1 MVMNTTTEKPLNY
14 RYFLLGIVLCWMF
27 DVVLASLGT
36 IFLALETV
44 LNPIAVVIGKSIL
57 NLLVFYLLFRKPKLL
72 DIKWIHVAILIGFVV
87 LMNVLDYFLMDRFF
101 DLHSLADNQ
110 MDRDIPNY
118 LMRNVRKWT
127 NLIASLLMIGFV
139 WWRYDSEVTASD
151 IDTSVVESRSYYGG
165 ILFSITFGYILS
177 LINIIGG
184 FCWEFVSH
192 PVLEELIT
200 CLLLVLFT
208 VGAIYLL
215 VKKRLVV
222 LPIVAILSIVLVHF
236 FSTNYLYNIL
246 KEHLTSDFSAIEQM
260 VFFSSVFM
268 ICDWAF
274 FIATFVLYRKE
285 MKQPTL

>member
-1 MVMNTTTEKPLNY
+1 MNTTTEKSLNY
-14 RYFLLGIVLCWMF
+14 RCFLLGIIVYWMF
-27 DVVLASLGT
+27 EAVWTSFAP
-36 IFLALETV
+36 FFFNLEGLSGHPV
-44 LNPIAVVIGKSIL
+44 AVVVGKSVL
-57 NLLVFYLLFRKPKLL
+57 FLLVFYLLFRKPKMFN
-72 DIKWIHVAILIGFVV
+72 IKWVHVAIMVGFLV
-87 LMNVLDYFLMDRFF
+87 LMHVLDYFLVDRLG
-101 DLHSLADNQ
+101 DVICDKWVLSDVPDYV
-110 MDRDIPNY
+110 MRD
-118 LMRNVRKWT
+118 VRKWV
-127 NLIASLLMIGFV
+127 NLVTSFLTIGFL

-177 LINIIGG
+177 LINKIGG
-184 FCWEFVSH
+184 FCWEFVPH
-192 PVLEELIT
+192 PILEEVIT

-222 LPIVAILSIVLVHF
+222 LPIVAIFIIVLVHF

-246 KEHLTSDFSAIEQM
+246 KEHLASDLSAIEQM

-285 MKQPTL
+285 MKQPTT

>member
-1 MVMNTTTEKPLNY
+1 MNTTIEKPLDY
-14 RYFLLGIVLCWMF
+14 RCFLLGIIVFWM
-27 DVVLASLGT
+27 
-36 IFLALETV
+36 LEAVWTSFAPFFFNLEGLSGHPV
-44 LNPIAVVIGKSIL
+44 AVVVGKSVL
-57 NLLVFYLLFRKPKLL
+57 FLLVFYLLFRKPKMFN
-72 DIKWIHVAILIGFVV
+72 IKWVHVAIMVGFLV
-87 LMNVLDYFLMDRFF
+87 LMHVLDYFLVDRLG
-101 DLHSLADNQ
+101 DVI
-110 MDRDIPNY
+110 RDKWVLSDVPDY
-118 LMRNVRKWT
+118 VMRDVRKWV
-127 NLIASLLMIGFV
+127 NLVTSFLTIGFL
-139 WWRYDSEVTASD
+139 WWRYDLEVTASD

-177 LINIIGG
+177 LINKIGG

-215 VKKRLVV
+215 VKKRLMV
-222 LPIVAILSIVLVHF
+222 LPIVAIFIIVLVHF
-236 FSTNYLYNIL
+236 FSTNYLYYFL
-246 KEHLTSDFSAIEQM
+246 KEHLTSDLSAIEQM

-285 MKQPTL
+285 MKQPAL

>member
-1 MVMNTTTEKPLNY
+1 MNTTTEKSLNY
-14 RYFLLGIVLCWMF
+14 RCFLLGIIVYWMF
-27 DVVLASLGT
+27 
-36 IFLALETV
+36 ETV
-44 LNPIAVVIGKSIL
+44 WTSFAPFFFNLEGLSGHPVAVVVGKSVL
-57 NLLVFYLLFRKPKLL
+57 FLLVFYLLFREPKMFN
-72 DIKWIHVAILIGFVV
+72 IKWVHVAIMVGFLV
-87 LMNVLDYFLMDRFF
+87 LMHVLDYFLVDRLG
-101 DLHSLADNQ
+101 DVI
-110 MDRDIPNY
+110 RDKWVLSDVPDY
-118 LMRNVRKWT
+118 VMRDVRKWV
-127 NLIASLLMIGFV
+127 NLATSFLTIGFL

-151 IDTSVVESRSYYGG
+151 IDTSVVESRSYYSG

-177 LINIIGG
+177 LINKIGG
-184 FCWEFVSH
+184 FCWEFV
-192 PVLEELIT
+192 PYPILEEVIT

-260 VFFSSVFM
+260 VFFYSVFM

>member
-1 MVMNTTTEKPLNY
+1 MNTTIEKPLNY
-14 RYFLLGIVLCWMF
+14 RCFLLGIIVFWM
-27 DVVLASLGT
+27 
-36 IFLALETV
+36 LEAVWTSFAPFFFNLEGLSGHPV
-44 LNPIAVVIGKSIL
+44 AVVVGKSVL
-57 NLLVFYLLFRKPKLL
+57 FLLVFCLLFRKPKMFN
-72 DIKWIHVAILIGFVV
+72 IKWVHIAILVGFLV
-87 LMNVLDYFLMDRFF
+87 LMHVLDYFLVDRLG
-101 DLHSLADNQ
+101 DVI
-110 MDRDIPNY
+110 RDKWVLSDVPDY
-118 LMRNVRKWT
+118 VMRDVRKWV
-127 NLIASLLMIGFV
+127 NLVTSFLTIGFL
-139 WWRYDSEVTASD
+139 WWRYDLEVTASD

-177 LINIIGG
+177 LINKIGG

-215 VKKRLVV
+215 VKKRLMV
-222 LPIVAILSIVLVHF
+222 LPIVAIFIIVLVHF
-236 FSTNYLYNIL
+236 FSTNYLYYFL
-246 KEHLTSDFSAIEQM
+246 KEHLTSDLSAIEQM

-285 MKQPTL
+285 MKQPAL

>member
-1 MVMNTTTEKPLNY
+1 MVMNTTTEKSLNY
-14 RYFLLGIVLCWMF
+14 RCFLLGIIVYWMF
-27 DVVLASLGT
+27 EAVWTSFAP
-36 IFLALETV
+36 FFFNLEGLSGHPV
-44 LNPIAVVIGKSIL
+44 AVVVGKSVL
-57 NLLVFYLLFRKPKLL
+57 FLLVFYLLFREPKMFN
-72 DIKWIHVAILIGFVV
+72 IKWVHVAIMVGFLV
-87 LMNVLDYFLMDRFF
+87 LMHVLDYFLVDRLG
-101 DLHSLADNQ
+101 DVI
-110 MDRDIPNY
+110 RDKWVPSDVPDY
-118 LMRNVRKWT
+118 VMRDVRKWV
-127 NLIASLLMIGFV
+127 NLVTSFLTIGFL
-139 WWRYDSEVTASD
+139 WWRYDLEVTASD

-177 LINIIGG
+177 LINKIGG

-215 VKKRLVV
+215 VKKRLMV
-222 LPIVAILSIVLVHF
+222 LPIVAIFIIVLVHF
-236 FSTNYLYNIL
+236 FSTNYLYYFL
-246 KEHLTSDFSAIEQM
+246 KEHLTSDLSAIEQM

>member
-1 MVMNTTTEKPLNY
+1 MNTTTEKSLNY
-14 RYFLLGIVLCWMF
+14 RCFLLGIIVYWMF
-27 DVVLASLGT
+27 EAVWAS
-36 IFLALETV
+36 FAPFFFNLEGLTMHS
-44 LNPIAVVIGKSIL
+44 IAVVVGKSVL
-57 NLLVFYLLFRKPKLL
+57 FLLVFYLLFRKPKMFN
-72 DIKWIHVAILIGFVV
+72 IKWVHVAILVGFLV
-87 LMNVLDYFLMDRFF
+87 LMHVLDYFLVDRLG
-101 DLHSLADNQ
+101 DVIREKWVLSDVPDYV
-110 MDRDIPNY
+110 MRD
-118 LMRNVRKWT
+118 VRKWA
-127 NLIASLLMIGFV
+127 NLATSFLTIGFL

-151 IDTSVVESRSYYGG
+151 TEISSVESRSYYGG

-177 LINIIGG
+177 LINKIGG
-184 FCWEFVSH
+184 FCWEFVPH
-192 PVLEELIT
+192 PILEEVIT

-222 LPIVAILSIVLVHF
+222 LPIVAIFIIVLVHF

-246 KEHLTSDFSAIEQM
+246 KEHLASDLSAIERM

-285 MKQPTL
+285 IKQQAL

>member
-1 MVMNTTTEKPLNY
+1 MVMNTTTEKSLNY
-14 RYFLLGIVLCWMF
+14 RCFLLGIIVYWMF
-27 DVVLASLGT
+27 
-36 IFLALETV
+36 ETV
-44 LNPIAVVIGKSIL
+44 WTSFAPFFFNLEGLSGHPVAVVVGKSVL
-57 NLLVFYLLFRKPKLL
+57 FLLVFYLLFREPKMFN
-72 DIKWIHVAILIGFVV
+72 IKWVHVAIMVGFLV
-87 LMNVLDYFLMDRFF
+87 LMHVLDYFLVDRLG
-101 DLHSLADNQ
+101 DVI
-110 MDRDIPNY
+110 RDKWVLSDVPDY
-118 LMRNVRKWT
+118 VMRDVRKWV
-127 NLIASLLMIGFV
+127 NLATSFLTIGFL

-177 LINIIGG
+177 LINKIGG
-184 FCWEFVSH
+184 FCWEFV
-192 PVLEELIT
+192 PYPILEEVIT

>member
-1 MVMNTTTEKPLNY
+1 MVMNTTTEKSLNY
-14 RYFLLGIVLCWMF
+14 RCFLLGIIVYWMF
-27 DVVLASLGT
+27 EAVWTSFAPFFFNLEGLSGHPVALVV
-36 IFLALETV
+36 
-44 LNPIAVVIGKSIL
+44 GKSVL
-57 NLLVFYLLFRKPKLL
+57 FLLVFYLLFREPKMFN
-72 DIKWIHVAILIGFVV
+72 IKWVHVAIMVGFLV
-87 LMNVLDYFLMDRFF
+87 LMHVLDYFLVDRLG
-101 DLHSLADNQ
+101 DVI
-110 MDRDIPNY
+110 RDKWVLSDVPDY
-118 LMRNVRKWT
+118 VMRDVRKWV
-127 NLIASLLMIGFV
+127 NLATSFLTIGFL

-177 LINIIGG
+177 LINKIGG
-184 FCWEFVSH
+184 FCWEFVPH
-192 PVLEELIT
+192 PILEEVIT

-208 VGAIYLL
+208 VGAVYLL

-260 VFFSSVFM
+260 VFFSFVFM

>member
-1 MVMNTTTEKPLNY
+1 
-14 RYFLLGIVLCWMF
+14 MF
-27 DVVLASLGT
+27 
-36 IFLALETV
+36 
-44 LNPIAVVIGKSIL
+44 N
-57 NLLVFYLLFRKPKLL
+57 
-72 DIKWIHVAILIGFVV
+72 IKWVHVAILVGFLV
-87 LMNVLDYFLMDRFF
+87 LIHVLDYFLVDRLG
-101 DLHSLADNQ
+101 DVI
-110 MDRDIPNY
+110 RDKWVLSDVPDY
-118 LMRNVRKWT
+118 VMRDVRKWV
-127 NLIASLLMIGFV
+127 NLATSFLTIGFL
-139 WWRYDSEVTASD
+139 WWRYDSESTDSD

-177 LINIIGG
+177 LINKIGG
-184 FCWEFVSH
+184 FCWEFVPH

-215 VKKRLVV
+215 VKKRLMV

-246 KEHLTSDFSAIEQM
+246 KEHLASDLSAIGQM

-285 MKQPTL
+285 MKQPNM

>member
-1 MVMNTTTEKPLNY
+1 MNITTEKSLNY
-14 RYFLLGIVLCWMF
+14 RCFLLGIIVYWMF
-27 DVVLASLGT
+27 EAVWTSFAP
-36 IFLALETV
+36 FFFNLEGLSGHPV
-44 LNPIAVVIGKSIL
+44 AVVVGKSVL
-57 NLLVFYLLFRKPKLL
+57 FLLVFYLLFRKPKMFN
-72 DIKWIHVAILIGFVV
+72 IKWVHVAIMVGFLI
-87 LMNVLDYFLMDRFF
+87 LMHVLDYFLVDRLG
-101 DLHSLADNQ
+101 DVIREKWVIS
-110 MDRDIPNY
+110 DIPDY
-118 LMRNVRKWT
+118 VMRNVRKWV
-127 NLIASLLMIGFV
+127 NLATSFLTIGFL
-139 WWRYDSEVTASD
+139 WWRYDSEPTASD
-151 IDTSVVESRSYYGG
+151 TEISSVELRSYYGG

-177 LINIIGG
+177 LINKIGG
-184 FCWEFVSH
+184 FCWEFVPH
-192 PVLEELIT
+192 PVLEEVIT

-222 LPIVAILSIVLVHF
+222 LSIVAILSIVLVHF

-246 KEHLTSDFSAIEQM
+246 KEHLTSDLSAIEQM

>member
-1 MVMNTTTEKPLNY
+1 MNTTIEKPLDY
-14 RYFLLGIVLCWMF
+14 RCFLLGIIVYWMF
-27 DVVLASLGT
+27 EAVWTSFAP
-36 IFLALETV
+36 FFFNLEGLSGHPV
-44 LNPIAVVIGKSIL
+44 AVVVGKSVL
-57 NLLVFYLLFRKPKLL
+57 FLLVFCLLFRKPKMFN
-72 DIKWIHVAILIGFVV
+72 IKWVHIAILVGFLV
-87 LMNVLDYFLMDRFF
+87 LMHVLDYFLVDRLG
-101 DLHSLADNQ
+101 DVI
-110 MDRDIPNY
+110 RDKWVLSDVPNY
-118 LMRNVRKWT
+118 VMRDVRKWA
-127 NLIASLLMIGFV
+127 NLVTSFLTIGFL

-177 LINIIGG
+177 LINKIGG

-215 VKKRLVV
+215 VKKRLMV
-222 LPIVAILSIVLVHF
+222 LPIVAIFIIVLVHF
-236 FSTNYLYNIL
+236 FSTNYLYYFL
-246 KEHLTSDFSAIEQM
+246 KEHLTSDLSAIEQM

>member
-1 MVMNTTTEKPLNY
+1 MNTTTEKSLNY
-14 RYFLLGIVLCWMF
+14 RCFLLGIIVYWMF
-27 DVVLASLGT
+27 
-36 IFLALETV
+36 ETV
-44 LNPIAVVIGKSIL
+44 WTSFAPFFFNLEGLSGHPVAVVVGKSVL
-57 NLLVFYLLFRKPKLL
+57 FLLVFYLLFREPKMFN
-72 DIKWIHVAILIGFVV
+72 IKWVHVAIMVGFLV
-87 LMNVLDYFLMDRFF
+87 LMHVLDYFLVDRLG
-101 DLHSLADNQ
+101 DVI
-110 MDRDIPNY
+110 RDKWVLSDVPDY
-118 LMRNVRKWT
+118 VMRDVRKWV
-127 NLIASLLMIGFV
+127 NLATSFLTIGFL

-177 LINIIGG
+177 LINKIGG
-184 FCWEFVSH
+184 FCWEFVPH
-192 PVLEELIT
+192 PILEEVIA

-222 LPIVAILSIVLVHF
+222 LPIVAIFIIVLVHF

-260 VFFSSVFM
+260 VFFYSVFM

-285 MKQPTL
+285 MKQQAL

>member
-1 MVMNTTTEKPLNY
+1 MNTTIEKPLDY
-14 RYFLLGIVLCWMF
+14 RCFLLGIIVYWMF
-27 DVVLASLGT
+27 EAVWTSFAP
-36 IFLALETV
+36 FFFNLEGLSGHPV
-44 LNPIAVVIGKSIL
+44 AVVVGKSVL
-57 NLLVFYLLFRKPKLL
+57 FLLVFYLLFRKPKMFN
-72 DIKWIHVAILIGFVV
+72 IKWVHIAILVGFLV
-87 LMNVLDYFLMDRFF
+87 LMHVLDYFLVDRLG
-101 DLHSLADNQ
+101 DII
-110 MDRDIPNY
+110 RDKWVLSDVPDY
-118 LMRNVRKWT
+118 VMRDVRKWV
-127 NLIASLLMIGFV
+127 NLVTSFLTIGFL
-139 WWRYDSEVTASD
+139 WWRYDLEVTASD

-177 LINIIGG
+177 LINKIGG

-215 VKKRLVV
+215 VKKRLMV
-222 LPIVAILSIVLVHF
+222 LPIVAIFIIVLVHF
-236 FSTNYLYNIL
+236 FSTNYLYYFL
-246 KEHLTSDFSAIEQM
+246 KEHLTSDLSAIEQM

-285 MKQPTL
+285 MKQPAL

>member
-1 MVMNTTTEKPLNY
+1 MNTTIEKPLDY
-14 RYFLLGIVLCWMF
+14 RCFLLGIIVYWMF
-27 DVVLASLGT
+27 EAVWTSFAP
-36 IFLALETV
+36 FFFNLEGLSGHPV
-44 LNPIAVVIGKSIL
+44 AVVVGKSVL
-57 NLLVFYLLFRKPKLL
+57 FLLVFYLLFREPKMFN
-72 DIKWIHVAILIGFVV
+72 IKWVHVAIMVGFLV
-87 LMNVLDYFLMDRFF
+87 LMHVLDYFLVDRLG
-101 DLHSLADNQ
+101 DVI
-110 MDRDIPNY
+110 RDKWVLSDVPDY
-118 LMRNVRKWT
+118 VMRDVRKRV
-127 NLIASLLMIGFV
+127 NLATSFLTIGFL

-177 LINIIGG
+177 LINKIGG
-184 FCWEFVSH
+184 FCWEFV
-192 PVLEELIT
+192 PYPILEEVIT

-260 VFFSSVFM
+260 VFFYSVFM

>member
-1 MVMNTTTEKPLNY
+1 MNTTTEKSLNY
-14 RYFLLGIVLCWMF
+14 RCFLLGIIVYWMF
-27 DVVLASLGT
+27 EAVWTSFAP
-36 IFLALETV
+36 FFFNLEGLSGHPV
-44 LNPIAVVIGKSIL
+44 AVVVGKSVL
-57 NLLVFYLLFRKPKLL
+57 FLLVFYLLFREPKMFN
-72 DIKWIHVAILIGFVV
+72 IKWVHVAIMVGFLV
-87 LMNVLDYFLMDRFF
+87 LMHVLDYFLVDRLG
-101 DLHSLADNQ
+101 DVI
-110 MDRDIPNY
+110 RDKWVLSDVPDY
-118 LMRNVRKWT
+118 VMRDVRKWV
-127 NLIASLLMIGFV
+127 NLATSFLTIGFL

-177 LINIIGG
+177 LINKIGG

-285 MKQPTL
+285 MK

>member
-14 RYFLLGIVLCWMF
+14 RYFLLGIVLCWLF

-72 DIKWIHVAILIGFVV
+72 DIKWIHLAILIGFVV

-139 WWRYDSEVTASD
+139 WWRYDSEATAP
-151 IDTSVVESRSYYGG
+151 DTETSSIESRSFYGG
-165 ILFSITFGYILS
+165 ILFFITFEYVLYAISVLGNALWFYVHHPILMEV
-177 LINIIGG
+177 I
-184 FCWEFVSH
+184 V
-192 PVLEELIT
+192 
-200 CLLLVLFT
+200 CLLLVLVT
-208 VGAIYLL
+208 AAAIYLL
-215 VKKRLVV
+215 VKKKLVTFPLAV
-222 LPIVAILSIVLVHF
+222 ILAVVAVHFFIYHYLGIILFEHCTPNIVTSQYGALFNNVANCCDWALPIVA
-236 FSTNYLYNIL
+236 
-246 KEHLTSDFSAIEQM
+246 
-260 VFFSSVFM
+260 
-268 ICDWAF
+268 
-274 FIATFVLYRKE
+274 FILYRKE
-285 MKQPTL
+285 MKQPTM

>member
-1 MVMNTTTEKPLNY
+1 MNTTTEKSLDY
-14 RYFLLGIVLCWMF
+14 RCFLLGIIVYWMF
-27 DVVLASLGT
+27 EAVWTSFAP
-36 IFLALETV
+36 FFFNLEGLSGHPV
-44 LNPIAVVIGKSIL
+44 AVVVGKSVL
-57 NLLVFYLLFRKPKLL
+57 FLLVFCLLFRKPKMFN
-72 DIKWIHVAILIGFVV
+72 IKWVHIAILVGFLV
-87 LMNVLDYFLMDRFF
+87 LMHVLDYFLVDRLG
-101 DLHSLADNQ
+101 DVI
-110 MDRDIPNY
+110 RDKWVLSDVPNY
-118 LMRNVRKWT
+118 VMRDVRKWA
-127 NLIASLLMIGFV
+127 NLVTSFLTIGFL

-177 LINIIGG
+177 LINKIGG

-215 VKKRLVV
+215 VKKRLMV
-222 LPIVAILSIVLVHF
+222 LPIVAIFIIVLVHF
-236 FSTNYLYNIL
+236 FSTNYLYYFL
-246 KEHLTSDFSAIEQM
+246 KEHLTSDLSAIEQM

>member
-1 MVMNTTTEKPLNY
+1 MNTTTEKSLDY
-14 RYFLLGIVLCWMF
+14 RCFLLGIIVYWMF
-27 DVVLASLGT
+27 EAVWTSFAP
-36 IFLALETV
+36 FFFNLEGLTMHS
-44 LNPIAVVIGKSIL
+44 IAVVVGKSVL
-57 NLLVFYLLFRKPKLL
+57 FLLVFYLLFRKPKMFN
-72 DIKWIHVAILIGFVV
+72 IKWVHVAILVGFLV
-87 LMNVLDYFLMDRFF
+87 LMHVLDYFLVDRLG
-101 DLHSLADNQ
+101 DVI
-110 MDRDIPNY
+110 RDKWVLSDVPDY
-118 LMRNVRKWT
+118 VMRDVRKWV
-127 NLIASLLMIGFV
+127 NLATSFLTIGFL

-177 LINIIGG
+177 LINKIGG
-184 FCWEFVSH
+184 FCWEFVPH
-192 PVLEELIT
+192 PILEEVIT

-215 VKKRLVV
+215 VKKRFMV

-246 KEHLTSDFSAIEQM
+246 KEHLASDLSAIEQM
-260 VFFSSVFM
+260 VFFSPVFM

>member
-1 MVMNTTTEKPLNY
+1 MNTITEKPLDY
-14 RYFLLGIVLCWMF
+14 RCFLLGIIVYWMF
-27 DVVLASLGT
+27 EAVWTSFAP
-36 IFLALETV
+36 FFFNLEGLSGHPV
-44 LNPIAVVIGKSIL
+44 AVVVGKSVL
-57 NLLVFYLLFRKPKLL
+57 FLLVFCLLFRKPKMFN
-72 DIKWIHVAILIGFVV
+72 IKWVHIAILVGFLV
-87 LMNVLDYFLMDRFF
+87 LMHVLDYFLVDRLG
-101 DLHSLADNQ
+101 DVI
-110 MDRDIPNY
+110 RDKWVLSDVPDY
-118 LMRNVRKWT
+118 VMRDVRKWV
-127 NLIASLLMIGFV
+127 NLVTSFLTIGFL
-139 WWRYDSEVTASD
+139 WWRYDLEVTASD

-177 LINIIGG
+177 LINKIGG

-215 VKKRLVV
+215 VKKRLMV
-222 LPIVAILSIVLVHF
+222 LPIVAIFIIVLVHF
-236 FSTNYLYNIL
+236 FSTNYLYYFL
-246 KEHLTSDFSAIEQM
+246 KEHLTSDLSAIEQM

-285 MKQPTL
+285 MKQPAL

>member
-1 MVMNTTTEKPLNY
+1 MNTTTEKSLNY
-14 RYFLLGIVLCWMF
+14 RCFLLGIIVYWMF
-27 DVVLASLGT
+27 EAVWTSFAP
-36 IFLALETV
+36 FFFNLEGLSGHPV
-44 LNPIAVVIGKSIL
+44 AVVVGKSVL
-57 NLLVFYLLFRKPKLL
+57 FLLVFYLLFREPKMFN
-72 DIKWIHVAILIGFVV
+72 IKWVHVAIMVGFLV
-87 LMNVLDYFLMDRFF
+87 LMHVLDYFLVDRLG
-101 DLHSLADNQ
+101 DVI
-110 MDRDIPNY
+110 RDKWVPSDVPDY
-118 LMRNVRKWT
+118 VMRDVRKWV
-127 NLIASLLMIGFV
+127 NLVTSFLTIGFL
-139 WWRYDSEVTASD
+139 WWRYDLEVTASD

-177 LINIIGG
+177 LINKIGG

-215 VKKRLVV
+215 VKKRLMV
-222 LPIVAILSIVLVHF
+222 LPIVAIFIIVLVHF
-236 FSTNYLYNIL
+236 FSTNYLYYFL
-246 KEHLTSDFSAIEQM
+246 KEHLTSDLSAIEQM

>member
-1 MVMNTTTEKPLNY
+1 MNTITEKPLDY
-14 RYFLLGIVLCWMF
+14 RCFLLGIIVYWMF
-27 DVVLASLGT
+27 EAVWTSFAP
-36 IFLALETV
+36 FFFNLEGLSGHPV
-44 LNPIAVVIGKSIL
+44 AVVVGKSVL
-57 NLLVFYLLFRKPKLL
+57 FLLVFCLLFRKPKMFN
-72 DIKWIHVAILIGFVV
+72 IKWVHIAILVGFLV
-87 LMNVLDYFLMDRFF
+87 LMHVLDYFLVDRLG
-101 DLHSLADNQ
+101 DVIREKWVLSDVPDYV
-110 MDRDIPNY
+110 MRD
-118 LMRNVRKWT
+118 VRKWV
-127 NLIASLLMIGFV
+127 NLVTSFLTIGFL
-139 WWRYDSEVTASD
+139 WWRYDLEVTASD

-177 LINIIGG
+177 LINKIGG

-215 VKKRLVV
+215 VKKRLMV
-222 LPIVAILSIVLVHF
+222 LPIVAIFIIVLVHF
-236 FSTNYLYNIL
+236 FSTNYLYYFL
-246 KEHLTSDFSAIEQM
+246 KEHLTSDLSAIEQM

-285 MKQPTL
+285 MKQPAL